1 MITRLLIANRGEVA
15 IRIAQ
20 ACAALGIGTVAVHPA
35 DDAASLH
42 VRKADSAREL
52 PGRGARAYLDGAAIV
67 AAARESGCDAI
78 HPGYGF
84 LSENAGFARACEE
97 AGLIFVGPD
106 ADTLALLGDKARARS
121 LAIEL
126 GVPVLTGTSGT
137 TTQEEAGAFLT
148 SLGAGGEIML
158 KALAG
163 GGGRGIRV
171 VSSLADLPDAFR
183 ACSAE
188 AQAAFGNGELYVEQF
203 MPRARHVEVQIAGDG
218 TGAVIHLWERECS
231 IQRRNQKLVEV
242 APAPGLDA
250 DLRASLLEASLRIA
264 RKVKYRGLGTFE
276 FLVDVRPGQE
286 GRFAF
291 IEANP
296 RLQVEHTVTEAVTGF
311 DLVQLQLQLLS
322 GRSLAGMGLSQ
333 ESVAAPKGMA
343 VQLRVN
349 MERIDERGNVTPTG
363 GVLDTFA
370 LPFGPGVRVD
380 TFGYPG
386 YRTSAAYDSLLAKL
400 ICHVPGDD
408 LGRLAAFARRSLAEM
423 RITGVETNAPLL
435 DAILSLPEFTPAHLH
450 TRFIEEHGAAILAK
464 CAEARPANAETNGKS
479 ASRNRQDDPLAVLD
493 FGRAARETAVAPA
506 ASNASGADDAPGTVR
521 SPMQGTVV
529 AIEAAAGERLAIGQR
544 VIVLEAMKMQHVLT
558 ASTSG
563 ELLEVMVEEGDTVFL
578 DDVLYH
584 CAPDGTQVVAADSAA
599 QIDLDRIRPDL
610 EELFERRSL
619 LEDAMRPDAV
629 ARRRKTG
636 QRTARENVHDLI
648 DPGSLVE
655 YGGLVVAARRQR
667 MELDELI
674 RKSPADGLITGTA
687 TVNGDLFG
695 AQAAR
700 CAVLSYDYTVFAG
713 TQGMKN
719 HSKTDRIID
728 VAKRQNLPIVFFTE
742 GGGGRPGDTDVKGV
756 GGLDVLTFNMFAKL
770 SGKVPLVGVT
780 SGRCF
785 AGNAALL
792 GCCDVVIA
800 TRNSTIGMGGPAM
813 IEGGGLGIFA
823 PEEVGPISVQGSN
836 GVVDIVV
843 EDEAEAVSVAKK
855 YLGYFQGNLK
865 DWEAP
870 DQRLLRHL
878 VPENRLEAYDV
889 RKVIETIADRDTVL
903 EVRAGYGHGMIA
915 AFIRIEGRPVGVI
928 ANNPA
933 YMGGAIDSPAA
944 DKGARFLQLC
954 DSFGIPV
961 LSLCDTPGM
970 MVGPEVEK
978 TALVRHCCRLFVTGA
993 NMSVPICTVVLRKA
1007 YGLGGQAMAGGTF
1020 RAPALAVSWPTGE
1033 FGGMG
1038 IEGEVKLGF
1047 RQELT
1052 AIEDPA
1058 ERRRVFDA
1066 MVADGYQRGKAVSTA
1081 SYFELDD
1088 VIDPVETRGRIVAA
1102 IYDSLALPES
1112 EAPNFVHRRTGRRN
1126 FVDTW

>member
-1 MITRLLIANRGEVA
+1 MFTRLLIANRGEVA

-20 ACAALGIGTVAVHPA
+20 ACAALGIETVAVHPL

-42 VRKADSAREL
+42 VRKADTSREL
-52 PGRGARAYLDGAAIV
+52 PGRGVKAYLDGAAII

-84 LSENAGFARACEE
+84 LSENAEFARACKG
-97 AGLIFVGPD
+97 AGLVFVGPD
-106 ADTLALLGDKARARS
+106 ADTLDLLGDKARARA

-126 GVPVLTGTSGT
+126 DVPVLTGTSGA
-137 TTQEEAGAFLT
+137 TTQDEAAAFLT
-148 SLGAGGEIML
+148 SLGAGTEIML

-183 ACSAE
+183 ACSTE
-188 AQAAFGNGELYVEQF
+188 AQAAFGNGALYVEQF
-203 MPRARHVEVQIAGDG
+203 MPRARHIEVQIAGDG
-218 TGAVIHLWERECS
+218 TGAVVHLWERECS
-231 IQRRNQKLVEV
+231 IQRRNQKLVEI
-242 APAPGLDA
+242 APAPGLSA
-250 DLRASLLEASLRIA
+250 ELRASLLAASLQIA
-264 RKVKYRGLGTFE
+264 REVKYLGLGTFE
-276 FLVDVRPGQE
+276 FLVDVRPGPE

-296 RLQVEHTVTEAVTGF
+296 RLQVEHTVTEAVTGL

-322 GRSLAGMGLSQ
+322 GRSLAEMGFSQ
-333 ESVAAPKGMA
+333 DTIPAPKGMA

-349 MERIDERGNVTPTG
+349 MERIDAQGNVTPTG

-408 LGRLAAFARRSLAEM
+408 LGKLAGFARRNLAEM

-435 DAILSLPEFTPAHLH
+435 DAILSLPEFRPAHLH

-464 CAEARPANAETNGKS
+464 CAETRPADAGINGKAAPRS
-479 ASRNRQDDPLAVLD
+479 RQDDPLAVLD
-493 FGRAARETAVAPA
+493 FGRAARGMSEEK
-506 ASNASGADDAPGTVR
+506 ASPSASTVDDAPGILR

-529 AIEAAAGERLAIGQR
+529 AIEAAPGDILAIGQR
-544 VIVLEAMKMQHVLT
+544 VILLEAMKMQHVLT
-558 ASTSG
+558 AAVSG
-563 ELLEVMVEEGDTVFL
+563 ELLQVMVEEGDTVFAG
-578 DDVLYH
+578 DVLYH
-584 CAPDGTQVVAADSAA
+584 CAPDGEQIAAADHAA

-619 LEDAMRPDAV
+619 LEDAKRPNAV
-629 ARRRKTG
+629 AQRRKTG

-648 DPGSLVE
+648 DPESLVE
-655 YGGLVVAARRQR
+655 YGGLVIAARRDR
-667 MELDELI
+667 MDLDDLV

-687 TVNGDLFG
+687 TVNSDSFG

-728 VAKRQNLPIVFFTE
+728 VAKRQNLPVVFFTE

-756 GGLDVLTFNMFAKL
+756 GGLDIVTFNMFAKL
-770 SGKVPLVGVT
+770 SGKVPLVGIT

-800 TRNSTIGMGGPAM
+800 TRNATIGMGGPAM
-813 IEGGGLGIFA
+813 IEGGGLGIFT
-823 PEEVGPISVQGSN
+823 PEEVGPINVQGSN

-843 EDEAEAVSVAKK
+843 ADEAEAVSVAKK
-855 YLGYFQGNLK
+855 YLGYFQGDLK
-865 DWEAP
+865 DWDVP

-889 RKVIETIADRDTVL
+889 RKVIETIADRDTML
-903 EVRAGYGHGMIA
+903 EIRSGYGLGMIT

-933 YMGGAIDSPAA
+933 YMGGAIDTPGA

-954 DSFGIPV
+954 DAFGIPV

-993 NMSVPICTVVLRKA
+993 NMTVPICTVVLRKA

-1020 RAPALAVSWPTGE
+1020 RAPALTVSWPTGE

-1052 AIEDPA
+1052 AIADPV
-1058 ERRRVFDA
+1058 ERRRVFDT
-1066 MVADGYQRGKAVSTA
+1066 MVADAYGRGKAISTA

-1088 VIDPVETRGRIVAA
+1088 VIDPIETRGRVIAA
-1102 IYDSLALPES
+1102 IHDSLALPAS
-1112 EAPNFVHRRTGRRN
+1112 EAPNFVHRRTTRRN